1 MATRLPASQHTREEL
16 TALIEGRLSTASAKD
31 ELVKLATRLIV
42 EEALEGEAGDAL
54 GREYYEH
61 GAQPGQGYRNG
72 YRTGRLKTAEGL
84 MDYSAPQI
92 AGRDEPFR
100 SAIRE
105 HLKGHTQGLEDLAIE
120 MLARG
125 LSVRDIEDA
134 FKDETGRLLLSK
146 TAVSQLGE
154 RLWEDYRA
162 FTQRDL
168 SEYENT
174 YLFVDGI
181 AERLRPGAKREPV
194 LAAWGFTIEGRRVLL
209 HMMAGSKEDAETV
222 TAFFEDMKRRGLN
235 DPLLVTSD
243 GAAGIIKAIEVCFP
257 RAARQ
262 RCLAHRMR
270 NLAAKVPEDVWPDFK
285 VRAQAAYQA
294 PSRAIARE
302 LAAGVVADYGR
313 KYDSAVACFMDDF
326 EACIAHLRFP
336 VTHRRAIRTT
346 NLLERLFVEERR
358 RLKII
363 PNAFGERAVL
373 KLMFGALIRAA
384 ERWRSIKVTEFEH
397 RQITAVRT
405 ELDQEYE
412 TQVGLK
418 TQPSKDAAQVKI
430 SSSSRT

>member
-1 MATRLPASQHTREEL
+1 
-16 TALIEGRLSTASAKD
+16 
-31 ELVKLATRLIV
+31 
-42 EEALEGEAGDAL
+42 
-54 GREYYEH
+54 
-61 GAQPGQGYRNG
+61 
-72 YRTGRLKTAEGL
+72 
-84 MDYSAPQI
+84 
-92 AGRDEPFR
+92 
-100 SAIRE
+100 
-105 HLKGHTQGLEDLAIE
+105 
-120 MLARG
+120 
-125 LSVRDIEDA
+125 
-134 FKDETGRLLLSK
+134 
-146 TAVSQLGE
+146 
-154 RLWEDYRA
+154 
-162 FTQRDL
+162 
-168 SEYENT
+168 
-174 YLFVDGI
+174 
-181 AERLRPGAKREPV
+181 
-194 LAAWGFTIEGRRVLL
+194 VLL

-243 GAAGIIKAIEVCFP
+243 GAPGIIKAIEICFP

-302 LAAGVVADYGR
+302 LAVGVDADYSR

-397 RQITAVRT
+397 RQITAVRK

-412 TQVGLK
+412 AQVGLK
-418 TQPSKDAAQVKI
+418 TQLSKDAGAPVKI
-430 SSSSRT
+430 SSNLRT

>member
-1 MATRLPASQHTREEL
+1 MRSDPRGCLCGTHRAERSWGAWEL
-16 TALIEGRLSTASAKD
+16 GDVWESSDGFDDVWVVFEIEDGLL
-31 ELVKLATRLIV
+31 ELGPNGVDGF
-42 EEALEGEAGDAL
+42 EGVVL
-54 GREYYEH
+54 GR
-61 GAQPGQGYRNG
+61 
-72 YRTGRLKTAEGL
+72 
-84 MDYSAPQI
+84 S
-92 AGRDEPFR
+92 
-100 SAIRE
+100 S
-105 HLKGHTQGLEDLAIE
+105 
-120 MLARG
+120 RG
-125 LSVRDIEDA
+125 
-134 FKDETGRLLLSK
+134 
-146 TAVSQLGE
+146 
-154 RLWEDYRA
+154 
-162 FTQRDL
+162 
-168 SEYENT
+168 
-174 YLFVDGI
+174 
-181 AERLRPGAKREPV
+181 
-194 LAAWGFTIEGRRVLL
+194 RVLL

-243 GAAGIIKAIEVCFP
+243 GAPGIVKAIEICFP

-313 KYDSAVACFMDDF
+313 KYDNAVACFMDDF

-373 KLMFGALIRAA
+373 KLMFGALIRAS
-384 ERWRSIKVTEFEH
+384 ERWRSIKVTEFER
-397 RQITAVRT
+397 RQLAAVRK
-405 ELDQEYE
+405 ELDHEYE
-412 TQVGLK
+412 AQVGLK
-418 TQPSKDAAQVKI
+418 TQLSKDATPMKI
-430 SSSSRT
+430 SSDPQT